1 MADALTFMPHMQ
13 RREII
18 RLVAGAALGWP
29 LAARAQQSDRMRRVG
44 VLMAYAENNSEGQ
57 TFVEAFRQGLQ
68 NLGWR
73 EGSNIAF
80 DYRWASGD
88 VEKMQTLA
96 GELVTAQADAILSHS
111 TTTTAALL
119 KHTSEIPVIFANVTD
134 PVGSGFVASLARPGR
149 NSTGF
154 INMEASMSGK
164 WLGLL
169 RDISPGIRRVAFLFS
184 PETAPYFAYYIE
196 PFKAA
201 AASLAMVATPAPV
214 RDLSDLGSTIA
225 ANAREP
231 NGGMIV
237 MTDNFTTTNRAE
249 IIRLAASHRLPTIYP
264 YRFFAQQGGLMSY
277 GSDISDN
284 FGRAASYVDRVLHG
298 AKPSE
303 LPVQAPVKFD
313 LVINLKTAAALG
325 LTVPT
330 SMQLLADE
338 VIE

>member
-1 MADALTFMPHMQ
+1 MLPPGLGDEYMQ

-18 RLVAGAALGWP
+18 RLLGGAALGWP

-44 VLMAYAENNSEGQ
+44 VLMAYAENNSEGH
-57 TFVEAFRQGLQ
+57 TFVAAFRQGLQ

-88 VEKMQTLA
+88 VKKTQTLA
-96 GELVTAQADAILSHS
+96 GELVSAQADAILSHS

-154 INMEASMSGK
+154 INMEGSISGK

-169 RDISPGIRRVAFLFS
+169 RDISPGIRRVAFLFN

-196 PFKAA
+196 PFKSA
-201 AASLAMVATPAPV
+201 AASLAIVAPPAPV
-214 RDLSDLGSTIA
+214 HDLSDLECA
-225 ANAREP
+225 
-231 NGGMIV
+231 
-237 MTDNFTTTNRAE
+237 RAE
-249 IIRLAASHRLPTIYP
+249 RGH
-264 YRFFAQQGGLMSY
+264 
-277 GSDISDN
+277 
-284 FGRAASYVDRVLHG
+284 DR
-298 AKPSE
+298 
-303 LPVQAPVKFD
+303 D
-313 LVINLKTAAALG
+313 
-325 LTVPT
+325 
-330 SMQLLADE
+330 DR
-338 VIE
+338 